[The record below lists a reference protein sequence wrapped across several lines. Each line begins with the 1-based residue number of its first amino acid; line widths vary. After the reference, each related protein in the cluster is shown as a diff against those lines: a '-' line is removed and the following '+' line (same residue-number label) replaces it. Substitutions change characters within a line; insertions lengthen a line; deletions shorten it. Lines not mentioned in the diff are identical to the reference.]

1 MTGEILVQ
9 YDAVYTKVA
18 ELRNR
23 LNTELHEMDATYRQ
37 VHTMLRGMD
46 GRTNAVFIETMA
58 ENQKKARITAET
70 LNKLISF
77 IETSARHVEQ
87 EEMILKRMFSG
98 RGANNAQR
106 I

>member
-9 YDAVYTKVA
+9 YDAVYTKIA

-37 VHTMLRGMD
+37 VRTMLRGMD
-46 GRTNAVFIETMA
+46 GRTNAVFMETME
-58 ENQKKARITAET
+58 ENQKKARITADT

-77 IETSARHVEQ
+77 METSARHVEQ

-98 RGANNAQR
+98 RGINNA
-106 I
+106 